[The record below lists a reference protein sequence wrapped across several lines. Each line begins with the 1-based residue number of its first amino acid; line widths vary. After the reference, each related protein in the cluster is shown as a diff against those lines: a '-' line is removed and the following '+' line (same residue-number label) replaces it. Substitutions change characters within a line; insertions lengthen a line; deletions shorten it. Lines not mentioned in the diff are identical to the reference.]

1 MIECVDTTHTYV
13 YSVLMIIIL
22 TCSLKIVGNRSVLTP
37 YSTGVTKK
45 NHVYFLRTR
54 SDSARFWQSPQGLK
68 VCAPELFLL
77 LCTIRGNAFL
87 HTWQTRKRHSKHSHW
102 FRSSLVS
109 GRCFQCRL
117 SSDSVQCLRLQTFAP
132 PSPALRHVVQV
143 LHCRRVHG
151 GLQQSLH
158 SDL

>member
-1 MIECVDTTHTYV
+1 MITKYHILSMIQCVDDNHTYV
-13 YSVLMIIIL
+13 QFENCGEPISSHPVQH
-22 TCSLKIVGNRSVLTP
+22 SRD
-37 YSTGVTKK
+37 KK

-77 LCTIRGNAFL
+77 LCTLRGNAFL

>member
-1 MIECVDTTHTYV
+1 MITKCNILSMIQCVDDNHTYV
-13 YSVLMIIIL
+13 QFENCGEPISSHPVQH
-22 TCSLKIVGNRSVLTP
+22 SRD
-37 YSTGVTKK
+37 KK

-54 SDSARFWQSPQGLK
+54 SDSARFRQSPQGLK